1 MRKCEV
7 VRSIVHQ
14 TGIETRDVE
23 LIVEAFIKTVKKEVG
38 NGKRIELRGFG
49 VFQPKV
55 RKAKT
60 GRDIARNI
68 PVHVPTRI
76 EPSFKPSK
84 NYFTIKYNV

>member
-7 VRSIVHQ
+7 VRSIVNQ
-14 TGIETRDVE
+14 TGIETSDVK
-23 LIVEAFIKTVKKEVG
+23 LIVEAFLKTVKKEVG

-68 PVHVPTRI
+68 PIEVPQRV

-84 NYFTIKYNV
+84 QYFTIKYKP